1 VRIAGGDAELK
12 GIVGEGKAASD
23 APIAGNDGGKCR
35 ETNEIT
41 DEDATVDHTEAPV
54 GQGLKVWPRM
64 IRYVTVLR
72 VDCNAD
78 IILMPQISAL
88 MTDSNV
94 TQMLREWRAGDA
106 AAGERLLPIVYAE
119 LHRRAAAAMR
129 REDDGHTLQ
138 ATAVVHEAYMRLVD
152 QRGAD
157 WQNRSQFY
165 GVAAQMMRRVLIDH
179 AREHLA
185 AKRGGGAKRV
195 TLSGVDVASDSDEA
209 IEVLALHDALE
220 KLAVLDERQA
230 KVVELRYF
238 GGLSVEE
245 TAEALEISA
254 ATVKRE
260 WATARA
266 WLKRELAA
274 SR

>member
-1 VRIAGGDAELK
+1 M
-12 GIVGEGKAASD
+12 
-23 APIAGNDGGKCR
+23 
-35 ETNEIT
+35 TNEK
-41 DEDATVDHTEAPV
+41 D
-54 GQGLKVWPRM
+54 
-64 IRYVTVLR
+64 VTG
-72 VDCNAD
+72 
-78 IILMPQISAL
+78 
-88 MTDSNV
+88 
-94 TQMLREWRAGDA
+94 MLRAWREGDR
-106 AAGERLLPIVYAE
+106 AAGEQLLPIVYAE

-138 ATAVVHEAYMRLVD
+138 PTALVHEAYIKLVD
-152 QRGAD
+152 QRSAQ

-165 GVAAQMMRRVLIDH
+165 GVAAQLMRRILIDH

-185 AKRGGGAKRV
+185 AKRGGGARPV
-195 TLSGVDVASDSDEA
+195 TLSGVDAPNDSDEA
-209 IEVLALHDALE
+209 VDVLALHEALE
-220 KLAVLDERQA
+220 RLTTLDERQA

-245 TAEALEISA
+245 TAEALEISP

-274 SR
+274 SG

>member
-1 VRIAGGDAELK
+1 M
-12 GIVGEGKAASD
+12 S
-23 APIAGNDGGKCR
+23 
-35 ETNEIT
+35 
-41 DEDATVDHTEAPV
+41 
-54 GQGLKVWPRM
+54 
-64 IRYVTVLR
+64 RYVTVLR
-72 VDCNAD
+72 VDRNAR
-78 IILMPQISAL
+78 IILMTHSSLL

-94 TQMLREWRAGDA
+94 TQMLRDWRAGDA
-106 AAGERLLPIVYAE
+106 GAGERLLPIVYAE

-138 ATAVVHEAYMRLVD
+138 ATALVHEAYMRLVD

-165 GVAAQMMRRVLIDH
+165 GIAAQMMRRVLIDH

-195 TLSGVDVASDSDEA
+195 TLSGVDAVADSDEA
-209 IEVLALHDALE
+209 VEVLALHDALE
-220 KLAVLDERQA
+220 KLATLDERQA

-245 TAEALEISA
+245 AAEALDISP

>member
-1 VRIAGGDAELK
+1 
-12 GIVGEGKAASD
+12 
-23 APIAGNDGGKCR
+23 
-35 ETNEIT
+35 
-41 DEDATVDHTEAPV
+41 
-54 GQGLKVWPRM
+54 M
-64 IRYVTVLR
+64 
-72 VDCNAD
+72 
-78 IILMPQISAL
+78 L
-88 MTDSNV
+88 MTQDPNV
-94 TQMLREWRAGDA
+94 TQMLRDWRAGDA

-129 REDDGHTLQ
+129 REDAGHTLQ
-138 ATAVVHEAYMRLVD
+138 ATALVHEAYMRLVD
-152 QRGAD
+152 QRQGD

-165 GVAAQMMRRVLIDH
+165 GIAAQMMRRVLIDH

-185 AKRGGGAKRV
+185 AKRGGGAKQV
-195 TLSGVDVASDSDEA
+195 TLSGVDAPADSDDA
-209 IEVLALHDALE
+209 IEVLALHEALE
-220 KLAVLDERQA
+220 KLATLDERQA

-245 TAEALEISA
+245 AAEALEISP

-266 WLKRELAA
+266 WLKRELAG